1 VTGEWLPP
9 QAPGSSPP
17 PPLAPGTPAPPPP
30 FEPADDDQPAAA
42 QAPPPAPAAQ
52 GPPPAPAAA
61 PPDERPNNEAVASI
75 ACGLTGFGLL
85 IWTNGISTV
94 VSLILGVFGVV
105 FARNARRNVE
115 EGRTSKHGDLAGG
128 ARIAGWITVGCSI
141 AATIVWG
148 LVLAVA

>member
-1 VTGEWLPP
+1 MTGEWLPP

-17 PPLAPGTPAPPPP
+17 PPVAPGTPVPPAP
-30 FEPADDDQPAAA
+30 FEPADDDPPAAA
-42 QAPPPAPAAQ
+42 QAPPARAQ
-52 GPPPAPAAA
+52 
-61 PPDERPNNEAVASI
+61 PDERPNNDAVASI

-94 VSLILGVFGVV
+94 ISLILGIFAVV
-105 FARNARRNVE
+105 FAGNARRNVE
-115 EGRTSKHGDLAGG
+115 EGRTAKHGDLANG

-141 AATIVWG
+141 AATIVWA

>member
-1 VTGEWLPP
+1 MSGEWLPP

-17 PPLAPGTPAPPPP
+17 PPVAPGTPVPPPP
-30 FEPADDDQPAAA
+30 FEPADEDPPVAA
-42 QAPPPAPAAQ
+42 QASTPPAPAA
-52 GPPPAPAAA
+52 PAQ
-61 PPDERPNNEAVASI
+61 PDERPNNDAVASI

-94 VSLILGVFGVV
+94 ISLILGVFSVV

-115 EGRTSKHGDLAGG
+115 EGRTSKHGDLAGA

-141 AATIVWG
+141 AATVVWG
-148 LVLAVA
+148 AVLALA